1 MNPKTAIITGA
12 TAVAAATVLL
22 GASPAAAAQSGGGSQ
37 AKSFTIEA
45 VAVPSQAGIVG
56 PDWKACCGVIGPC

>member
-22 GASPAAAAQSGGGSQ
+22 GATPAAAAESGSQ

-45 VAVPSQAGIVG
+45 VAVPQSQTGIVG
-56 PDWKACCGVIGPC
+56 PDWKACCGVVGPCW